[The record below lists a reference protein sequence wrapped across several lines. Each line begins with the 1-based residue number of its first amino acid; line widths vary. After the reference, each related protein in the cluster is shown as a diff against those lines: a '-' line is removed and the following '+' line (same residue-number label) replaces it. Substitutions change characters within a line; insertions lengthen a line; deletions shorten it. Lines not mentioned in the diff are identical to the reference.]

1 MTKCENE
8 KLGISVE
15 LPELRQRDVEAFF
28 RAVRELQGG
37 DLNVSSPEL
46 VGVTVRAAARVGL
59 LPGVNEGAIDDM
71 RPAAVMALSQA
82 VNDHLAE
89 ALRVPGE

>member
-1 MTKCENE
+1 MKYENE

-37 DLNVSSPEL
+37 DLNVSSPEYL
-46 VGVTVRAAARVGL
+46 GITVRAACRAGL
-59 LPGVNEGAIDDM
+59 LPGIKEVDIDDKT
-71 RPAAVMALSQA
+71 PAAVHILARA

-89 ALRVPGE
+89 ALRIPGE